1 MKKLSFFLP
10 LLFLNLSTTNLSLT
24 KAEREVA
31 VKYFNE
37 SREFFLN
44 DVKGLSPEQLS
55 FKAAPEKWSVA
66 QCIEHIAIAEKALME
81 VVQNNLHQPL
91 DSVKRPDV
99 KVEDTAIWPFVTDR
113 SKKRSAPEFLR
124 PSDQFATTDDA
135 IKAFLE
141 RRQKNIDYVQTTTDD
156 LRSHFM
162 PHSLGML
169 DDYQW
174 LIVIAAHCRRHTL
187 QIEEV
192 KADPNFPK
200 K

>member
-10 LLFLNLSTTNLSLT
+10 LMFLHFSATNVSIT
-24 KAEREVA
+24 KAEREFA
-31 VKYFNE
+31 IKYFNE
-37 SREFFLN
+37 SRDLFLS
-44 DVKGLSPEQLS
+44 DVKDLSAEQLS

-66 QCIEHIAIAEKALME
+66 QCVEHIAIAEKALME
-81 VVQNNLHQPL
+81 VVQKNLNEPA

-99 KVEDTAIWPFVTDR
+99 KVADTAIWPFVTDR

-124 PSDQFATTDDA
+124 PSDQFATTDEA
-135 IKAFLE
+135 VKTFLE
-141 RRQKNIDYVQTTTDD
+141 RRQKNIEYVATTNDD
-156 LRSHFM
+156 LRNHFM
-162 PHSLGML
+162 PHALGML

-174 LIVIAAHCRRHTL
+174 MIVIAAHCRRHTL